1 METNNILRELSEIID
16 NTNEHIKYAIGL
28 RHADPTLLLEAISD
42 TLTNAVNILK
52 SEADRQANERA
63 EIIKKFNIEKFCKNQ
78 AYFFILENGHINEFT
93 EYCSRTLKTE
103 NENGQKD
110 NQK

>member
-16 NTNEHIKYAIGL
+16 NTNENIKYAIGL
-28 RHADPTLLLEAISD
+28 RHVDHTLLLEAISD

-63 EIIKKFNIEKFCKNQ
+63 EIIKKFNIEKSCKNQ
-78 AYFFILENGHINEFT
+78 TYFFILESGHINEFK
-93 EYCSRTLKTE
+93 EYCARTRRIDFE
-103 NENGQKD
+103 
-110 NQK
+110 

>member
-16 NTNEHIKYAIGL
+16 NTNENIKYAIGL
-28 RHADPTLLLEAISD
+28 RNADLTRLLEVISD

-52 SEADRQANERA
+52 SEEDRQSNERA

-78 AYFFILENGHINEFT
+78 AYFFILDNGHINEFK
-93 EYCSRTLKTE
+93 EYCARTASVDFE
-103 NENGQKD
+103 
-110 NQK
+110 